1 MHPDLGARLHGLG
14 RPGCWC
20 RTTPPQQ
27 GYEHNKGEDQERVL
41 LLHDVTMKVWLA
53 RKHADRIDG
62 VDLRGYQVGDTL
74 EISSR
79 DACLLLAE
87 KWAEVERRTEETPA
101 HPRRRAHDQ
110 D

>member
-1 MHPDLGARLHGLG
+1 
-14 RPGCWC
+14 
-20 RTTPPQQ
+20 
-27 GYEHNKGEDQERVL
+27 
-41 LLHDVTMKVWLA
+41 MKVWLA

-79 DACLLLAE
+79 DASLLLAE
-87 KWAEVERRTEETPA
+87 NWAKLERRTEEMRTRQ
-101 HPRRRAHDQ
+101 RRRANDS